1 MSEHNA
7 VKTVSDASFESDVLQ
22 ASQPVLLDFW
32 AQWCAPCKQIAPIL
46 EELAQTYQGVQIAKI
61 NVEQHP
67 ATAAR
72 FGVRGI
78 PTLILFKNGA
88 VVEQIVGAPSKA
100 KLEAFLEQHLSLQ
113 RRLLDFIGCCYFL
126 FLFVPSGRIL
136 FILNFER
143 SLGSLF
149 LSSSLHLP
157 CPILCTYRAEVFARV
172 AVDRNGV
179 SLGDRERQS
188 PAQTG
193 TDVCHSEKTRAHWR
207 DHFRRWHAGSSSRR
221 VSVSAFAGNFLFG
234 KL

>member
-1 MSEHNA
+1 MNGCFSSLCMSHAFQSFFDVLYGCIVIDLSHLLTSEKRNTMSEHNA

-100 KLEAFLEQHLSLQ
+100 KLEAFLEQHLSL
-113 RRLLDFIGCCYFL
+113 
-126 FLFVPSGRIL
+126 
-136 FILNFER
+136 
-143 SLGSLF
+143 
-149 LSSSLHLP
+149 
-157 CPILCTYRAEVFARV
+157 
-172 AVDRNGV
+172 
-179 SLGDRERQS
+179 
-188 PAQTG
+188 
-193 TDVCHSEKTRAHWR
+193 
-207 DHFRRWHAGSSSRR
+207 
-221 VSVSAFAGNFLFG
+221 
-234 KL
+234 